1 MKSKIK
7 IYSTNSCPYCVRAK
21 SYFENNGL
29 EFDEIDLTNKFD
41 EIERIKKQ
49 TGHQTVPLIYV
60 NDQFIGG
67 YSDMMSKIET
77 GELILK
83 S

>member
-1 MKSKIK
+1 MKPKIK

-21 SYFENNGL
+21 SYFESNGL
-29 EFDEIDLTNKFD
+29 EFDEINLTNKFE
-41 EIERIKKQ
+41 EIDRIKKQ